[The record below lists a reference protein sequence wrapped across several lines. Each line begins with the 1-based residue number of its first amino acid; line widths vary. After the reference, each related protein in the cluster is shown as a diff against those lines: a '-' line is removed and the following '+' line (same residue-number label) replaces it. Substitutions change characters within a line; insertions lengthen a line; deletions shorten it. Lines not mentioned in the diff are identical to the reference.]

1 MEKAAPP
8 WCIRLGDDLISNI
21 GDGLRKVPL
30 RDAVR
35 GQKDQLSSCF
45 AELKNVPPKYRKEK
59 SILLEEYRKA
69 AAGKEISMQ
78 QYRSLDSLL
87 ERVRRFQWK
96 MKLENEYNTVTEKE
110 R

>member
-1 MEKAAPP
+1 MSSFFRTAAAVP
-8 WCIRLGDDLISNI
+8 RLEVADPDFNI
-21 GDGLRKVPL
+21 GRIIGL
-30 RDAVR
+30 
-35 GQKDQLSSCF
+35 
-45 AELKNVPPKYRKEK
+45 
-59 SILLEEYRKA
+59 YRKA
-69 AAGKEISMQ
+69 AAEKEISMQ